1 MSKHKKHSP
10 NSGSFLKKV
19 FSKKQTM
26 EAYTDLEW
34 EAKQGLE
41 RLGEDGATEALA
53 RIHKRI
59 ESQKRKPSKKPVTIP
74 LWRYAAAAACAG
86 LLIVIGNQ
94 IINSTD
100 NAGPISYDAQETPV
114 QNIPQ
119 NEGSAP
125 STEAIKENFAD
136 ESIPDEGSSVNDSP
150 KDEVLHRPNS
160 ETEIQRNAIP
170 PPPPPAE
177 SALVL
182 DILDD
187 KVSQEQE
194 EMEDVIVEE
203 DLSEEMVV
211 FDIPNDL
218 EDQSTGQ
225 GSAGI
230 EQEENT
236 TVAFR
241 PDEMAPNEVMSDEV
255 LPELTYRSSEKVSL
269 SQDNMTASDAPEPVY
284 DWSSAFAEEQFEE
297 ITNRFEESNWAEQPT
312 NEEAMYYTA
321 RAYYALGNLNQALVI
336 IKEVIDLNGE
346 KAGEAQHLLEQ
357 WEE

>member
-19 FSKKQTM
+19 FSKEQSK

-59 ESQKRKPSKKPVTIP
+59 ESQKRKPSKKPATIP
-74 LWRYAAAAACAG
+74 LWRYAAAAACTG

-100 NAGPISYDAQETPV
+100 NAGPISYDAQETQV
-114 QNIPQ
+114 QDIPQ
-119 NEGSAP
+119 TEGSAP
-125 STEAIKENFAD
+125 STQAMQENFTD
-136 ESIPDEGSSVNDSP
+136 ESIPDEVSSVIDSA
-150 KDEVLHRPNS
+150 KVEVLNRPHS
-160 ETEIQRNAIP
+160 EKETQRNTIP

-177 SALVL
+177 PALVF

-187 KVSQEQE
+187 KVHQEQE
-194 EMEDVIVEE
+194 EMEDMTVEE
-203 DLSEEMVV
+203 DLSEERVV
-211 FDIPNDL
+211 FDIPNDI
-218 EDQSTGQ
+218 EDQSTDQ
-225 GSAGI
+225 GSASI
-230 EQEENT
+230 EEEENLVYT
-236 TVAFR
+236 LMA
-241 PDEMAPNEVMSDEV
+241 DEIITEEV

-284 DWSSAFAEEQFEE
+284 DWSSAFAEEQLEE
-297 ITNRFEESNWAEQPT
+297 ITNRFEESNWTEQPT

-336 IKEVIDLNGE
+336 IKEVIDLDGE